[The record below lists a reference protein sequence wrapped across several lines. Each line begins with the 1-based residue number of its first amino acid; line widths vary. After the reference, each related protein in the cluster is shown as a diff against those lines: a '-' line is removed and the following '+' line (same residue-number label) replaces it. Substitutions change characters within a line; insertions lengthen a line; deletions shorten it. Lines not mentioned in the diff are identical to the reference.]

1 MIYRGF
7 NERELNR
14 ITEILERNGVQ
25 YSVSVPEDSLNV
37 INDSTK
43 RVNHKFMDNLLAIEI
58 EKDEF
63 SKFNEKDTALL
74 IDLRI
79 YKEEEPPFTE
89 EELASLDKEPGQ
101 YQLPKKP
108 DEHARMKQV
117 AAILAVTV
125 MSVLYLMK
133 KKMF

>member
-7 NERELNR
+7 NERELTR
-14 ITEILERNGVQ
+14 ITDILERNGVH
-25 YSVSVPEDSLNV
+25 YTVSVPEDSLNV
-37 INDSTK
+37 INDSSK

-63 SKFNEKDTALL
+63 SKINEKDTDLL

-79 YKEEEPPFTE
+79 YQEEEPPFTE

-101 YQLPKKP
+101 YQLPHKP

-133 KKMF
+133 RKVF